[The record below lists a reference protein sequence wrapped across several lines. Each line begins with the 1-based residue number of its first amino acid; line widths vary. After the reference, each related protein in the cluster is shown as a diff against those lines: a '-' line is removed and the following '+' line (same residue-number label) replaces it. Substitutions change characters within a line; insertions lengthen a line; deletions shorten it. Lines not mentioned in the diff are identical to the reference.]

1 MIIKQLSIQEISDVY
16 HHHLKY
22 DFPDNEL
29 KPLIV
34 IKNLAQRNLYH
45 CYGLFDNKDS
55 SLKAY
60 AFLTRAKRGTSLLLD
75 YFAAVADARGMGYGS
90 QLLQGLRD
98 EMPDASGILAEVEH
112 PADGIDPAERETRQ
126 RRINFYSR
134 NGFSHSRVNG
144 VIFGVHYDIVYLP
157 IQHPADDTFIL
168 SQLTKLYR
176 SMLPK
181 FMFEANV
188 HLEICDSSAR
198 LSG

>member
-75 YFAAVADARGMGYGS
+75 YFAAVADARGD
-90 QLLQGLRD
+90 GLRQ
-98 EMPDASGILAEVEH
+98 
-112 PADGIDPAERETRQ
+112 PAAARAA
-126 RRINFYSR
+126 RRN
-134 NGFSHSRVNG
+134 
-144 VIFGVHYDIVYLP
+144 
-157 IQHPADDTFIL
+157 A
-168 SQLTKLYR
+168 
-176 SMLPK
+176 
-181 FMFEANV
+181 
-188 HLEICDSSAR
+188 
-198 LSG
+198 